1 MKMNKKVKHALPA
14 GSILLSALLVL
25 TFLVVAQ
32 PQTAQAATCQAYY
45 TVHKGDT
52 TPYISQTFGFKWKD
66 IAAAN
71 DMDPWEK
78 LTVGQRL
85 CIPPADKSTKN
96 TSTSSEKSGVKVKQP
111 ADESK
116 AKFLVNISAGRIYAS
131 LSKFSEEH
139 VYLAKARDVYTG
151 IGGWYNLGYITIDK
165 KSNQSFSWAVPS
177 DLKSTSPLSVC
188 FKDQSTDELICR
200 SAINP

>member
-1 MKMNKKVKHALPA
+1 MKSNKKVKNALPA

-25 TFLVVAQ
+25 TFLVVA
-32 PQTAQAATCQAYY
+32 PPRSAQAATCAAYY
-45 TVHKGDT
+45 TVHEGDT
-52 TPYISQTFGFKWKD
+52 TPYISHTFGFKWKD

-78 LTVGQRL
+78 LAVGQRL

-96 TSTSSEKSGVKVKQP
+96 TSSSSEKSGVKVKQP
-111 ADESK
+111 EDESN
-116 AKFLVNISAGRIYAS
+116 AKFLVNISSGRIYAT
-131 LSKFSEEH
+131 LSKFSDEH
-139 VYLAKARDVYTG
+139 VYLAKVREVYTG
-151 IGGWYNLGYITIDK
+151 IGGWYNLDYITIKK

-177 DLKSTSPLSVC
+177 DLRSTPVLSVC

>member
-1 MKMNKKVKHALPA
+1 MKMNTNAKKALPA

-25 TFLVVAQ
+25 TFLVVAV
-32 PQTAQAATCQAYY
+32 PQSAQAATCQAYY
-45 TVHKGDT
+45 TVHEGDT
-52 TPYISQTFGFKWKD
+52 TPYISHTFGFKWKD

-71 DMDPWEK
+71 DMEPWEP

-96 TSTSSEKSGVKVKQP
+96 TSTSSETSGVKVKQP
-111 ADESK
+111 ADESN
-116 AKFLVNISAGRIYAS
+116 AKFLVNISASRIYAD

-139 VYLAKARDVYTG
+139 VYLAKVRDVYTG
-151 IGGWYNLGYITIDK
+151 VGGWYNLGYITIKK

-177 DLKSTSPLSVC
+177 ELRGTSPLSVC